1 MERST
6 TLLKEQDKQIA
17 KLERQLLKQAKA
29 LAGLTEELRAKTVL
43 LEDSKAECEY
53 MESVISREVNGA
65 AFVSQYNNIDL
76 EAIRFLQIVV
86 IGGREDWQARL
97 RDKYP
102 NFSFVG
108 VKEANYNVNV
118 LDKADVIVFNWTYA
132 GVQQAKGIFAEK

>member
-1 MERST
+1 MEWST

-76 EAIRFLQIVV
+76 LVLRKQI
-86 IGGREDWQARL
+86 IM
-97 RDKYP
+97 
-102 NFSFVG
+102 
-108 VKEANYNVNV
+108 
-118 LDKADVIVFNWTYA
+118 
-132 GVQQAKGIFAEK
+132 